1 MGSHDKPD
9 SEDEKDGPKWEQDG
23 QKPSPHGG
31 GGQKPG
37 GGR

>member
-23 QKPSPHGG
+23 QKP
-31 GGQKPG
+31 G